1 MIRRPPRSTLFPYT
15 TLFRS
20 KNTNKKENHNM
31 ASKDF
36 HIVAETGIHARPAT
50 LLVQTASKFA
60 SDITLDYK
68 GKAVNLKS
76 IMGVMSLGVGQGA
89 DVTITA
95 EGADADDAIAAI
107 EETMRSEEHTSE
119 LQ

>member
-1 MIRRPPRSTLFPYT
+1 MSCKGYHMIIR
-15 TLFRS
+15 

-89 DVTITA
+89 DVTISA
-95 EGADADDAIAAI
+95 EGADADDALAAI
-107 EETMRSEEHTSE
+107 EETMTKEG
-119 LQ
+119 LA

>member
-1 MIRRPPRSTLFPYT
+1 
-15 TLFRS
+15 
-20 KNTNKKENHNM
+20 M

-76 IMGVMSLGVGQGA
+76 IMGVMSLGVGKDAEITIYA
-89 DVTITA
+89 DGSD
-95 EGADADDAIAAI
+95 ESDAIQAI
-107 EETMRSEEHTSE
+107 SDVLSKEGLTK
-119 LQ
+119 